1 MRDFLKNLRRYSTSS
16 ALNIIGLAI
25 AFASAY
31 IILVQVNFDLSYNK
45 CFRDADRVFR
55 VEMESQWGEKGTWM
69 SVISNNLGSC
79 R

>member
-45 CFRDADRVFR
+45 
-55 VEMESQWGEKGTWM
+55 
-69 SVISNNLGSC
+69 
-79 R
+79 